1 LAEFGLIHYNFRG
14 TLEEFLDYAS
24 ETGFQCTELSIRD
37 IWNEKEGQ
45 GFEAAKEQAKRV
57 KDMLT
62 SRGLRASAVS
72 AGNTFLLPDEKAR
85 QAQIDRLKQVCE
97 LARIAGTSMLRI
109 DGGSPNPDIP
119 NDRAVYLDL
128 IVSGL
133 SQLTD
138 FIENE
143 DFRLALDNHGLV
155 TNDADFQIAIFEQ
168 IGSKNLG
175 ANVDT
180 MNYRWAGH
188 DLETVRSFYEKIA
201 PYAFHTHFKDGT
213 GTRGN
218 YVGLALGEGE
228 IPLEYAVKCLKDAG
242 YEGPWVVEYE
252 GKTDSREGYR
262 KGLEWLKAHV

>member
-1 LAEFGLIHYNFRG
+1 
-14 TLEEFLDYAS
+14 
-24 ETGFQCTELSIRD
+24 
-37 IWNEKEGQ
+37 
-45 GFEAAKEQAKRV
+45 
-57 KDMLT
+57 M
-62 SRGLRASAVS
+62 
-72 AGNTFLLPDEKAR
+72 
-85 QAQIDRLKQVCE
+85 
-97 LARIAGTSMLRI
+97 
-109 DGGSPNPDIP
+109 
-119 NDRAVYLDL
+119 
-128 IVSGL
+128 